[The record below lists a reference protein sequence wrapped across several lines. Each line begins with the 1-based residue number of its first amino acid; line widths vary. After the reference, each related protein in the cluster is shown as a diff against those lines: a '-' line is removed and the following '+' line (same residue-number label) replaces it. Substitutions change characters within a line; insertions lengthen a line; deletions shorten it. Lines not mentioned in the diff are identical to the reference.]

1 MSVFTYVWSVTT
13 IPVINGMQQ
22 GENPLLAALLAGIVL
37 MGSLAVIVLTKAANL
52 RILHALTACISLAI
66 LALNLEWLQYLLGLS
81 LLGHILFSLRHNDD
95 NYLFLA
101 CFASVIFIVLL
112 GGQILW
118 SWPGVLTVSVV
129 TILYLGQL
137 LALNHIPETVPAK
150 HEVVSDQAHD
160 ILGLPDR
167 ASLRAAFTEY
177 RLTEPGPAMLV
188 MVRLEGF
195 EQVNLHL
202 GREFGD
208 LLLAQSANRIKQQ
221 LQSHDV
227 VAIANGNAMSRVAHL
242 GGLHFVFV
250 CGLSNQKHLHEQLI
264 DDIIRSTLKPFNVG
278 NCTLEVSARASY
290 VNCDEELGQFDNLI
304 TCAFLALDS
313 QPNRSVCAYQQQMQI
328 TKLEQQARLAELAHI
343 DFRSEFELYFQ
354 PVIRHRDGE
363 IEFLELLLR
372 WQHPKQGIL
381 AAGQFI
387 EDIRLAGLAVPV
399 AYYVIERA
407 AEIAMALRM
416 DNIHMPLSVN
426 VFGPEM
432 LHEEFIEFLDRIL
445 LEHHLLPGDLI
456 IECPSALFMSLDAQG
471 VAMVA
476 RLRSIGVRLCVDGFG
491 EAPLI
496 LAKLPKLSVDYVK
509 VGRSLTAE
517 HQQQGQF
524 KSVVRGMVE
533 MQQQL
538 NSKVICEGVET
549 QDQLNFVQ
557 SLDTFAAQGYFFARP
572 LSSVGMISWLKQWK
586 IEHE

>member
-1 MSVFTYVWSVTT
+1 MSVFTSMWSVSA
-13 IPVINGMQQ
+13 IPVLNGMQQ
-22 GENPLLAALLAGIVL
+22 GFIPLLAALLAGVVL
-37 MGSLAVIVLTKAANL
+37 MGSIAIIVVNKASKL
-52 RILHALTACISLAI
+52 RILHAFTASIALGLLAFDVD
-66 LALNLEWLQYLLGLS
+66 WLQYLLGIALLTHLLYDLRHS
-81 LLGHILFSLRHNDD
+81 DGAYLVLASSCAVLFILLLGAHIIWLWPSILTI
-95 NYLFLA
+95 A
-101 CFASVIFIVLL
+101 VL
-112 GGQILW
+112 G
-118 SWPGVLTVSVV
+118 
-129 TILYLGQL
+129 ILYLGQL
-137 LALNHIPETVPAK
+137 YLQNEQEEAVPPV
-150 HEVVSDQAHD
+150 HEERSDQAHD

-167 ASLRAAFTEY
+167 ASLRAAFHEY
-177 RLTEPGPAMLV
+177 RVLDPGPAMLI
-188 MVRLEGF
+188 MIRLEGF

-227 VAIANGNAMSRVAHL
+227 VAIPNGNDISRLAHL
-242 GGLHFVFV
+242 GGLNFVFV
-250 CGLSNQKHLHEQLI
+250 CGVSNQKHFHEQLI
-264 DDIIRSTLKPFNVG
+264 DDILRSTLKPFNVG

-290 VNCDEELGQFDNLI
+290 VSCDEELGQFDNLI

-313 QPNRSVCAYQQQMQI
+313 QSNKLVCAYQQKMQI
-328 TKLEQQARLAELAHI
+328 TKLEQQARLAELVNI
-343 DFRSEFELYFQ
+343 DFRNEFELYFQ
-354 PVIRHRDGE
+354 PIIRHKDGG

-372 WQHPKQGIL
+372 WQHPRQGIL
-381 AAGQFI
+381 EAGQFI
-387 EDIRLAGLAVPV
+387 DDIRLAGLSVPV
-399 AYYVIERA
+399 AHYVIERA

-432 LHEEFIEFLDRIL
+432 LNEEFIEFLDRIL

-533 MQQQL
+533 MQHQL

-549 QDQLNFVQ
+549 QEQLNFVQ
-557 SLDTFAAQGYFFARP
+557 SLDTFAAQGYFFSRP

-586 IEHE
+586 LEH